1 MWRRDVCSIPPER
14 YGSAPE
20 DWERRAAE
28 AQRGME
34 SSIVEIK
41 TAGYSDDDAAQVACN
56 YLEEIE
62 VCSFNVEL
70 LNRTGSFK
78 DPAWIERRSLAA
90 RERLEAETD
99 PVMIL
104 GRRKLVRK
112 WNEEIMRFQME
123 VRVNSRMAC
132 GNQAAAQAAY
142 NEFAEWME
150 RPDRKDFDKTGQ
162 HETLSY
168 PAS

>member
-1 MWRRDVCSIPPER
+1 MWRRDVCSRPPEQW
-14 YGSAPE
+14 GSKPE
-20 DWERRAAE
+20 DWERKAAE

-34 SSIVEIK
+34 RSIPEIK
-41 TAGYSDDDAAQVACN
+41 AAGYSDDDAAQVARD
-56 YLEEIE
+56 YLEHIE
-62 VCSFNVEL
+62 VCGINIEL

-99 PVMIL
+99 PVVIL

-123 VRVNSRMAC
+123 LRVKSRMAC
-132 GNQAAAQAAY
+132 GDQAAAEAAY
-142 NEFAEWME
+142 REFVAWMK
-150 RPDRKDFDKTGQ
+150 RPDRKDFDRTG
-162 HETLSY
+162 
-168 PAS
+168 

>member
-1 MWRRDVCSIPPER
+1 MERSIP
-14 YGSAPE
+14 
-20 DWERRAAE
+20 
-28 AQRGME
+28 
-34 SSIVEIK
+34 EIK
-41 TAGYSDDDAAQVACN
+41 AAGYSDDDAAQVARD
-56 YLEEIE
+56 YLEHIE
-62 VCSFNVEL
+62 VCGINIEL

-123 VRVNSRMAC
+123 LRVKSRMAC
-132 GNQAAAQAAY
+132 GDQAAAEAAY
-142 NEFAEWME
+142 REFVAWMK
-150 RPDRKDFDKTGQ
+150 RPDRKDFDRTG
-162 HETLSY
+162 
-168 PAS
+168 

>member
-1 MWRRDVCSIPPER
+1 MWRRDVCSRPPEQW
-14 YGSAPE
+14 GSKPE
-20 DWERRAAE
+20 DWERKAAE

-34 SSIVEIK
+34 RSIPEIK
-41 TAGYSDDDAAQVACN
+41 AAGYSGYDAAQVARD
-56 YLEEIE
+56 YLEHIE
-62 VCSFNVEL
+62 VCGINIEL
-70 LNRTGSFK
+70 PNRTGSFK

-123 VRVNSRMAC
+123 LRVKSSSRAWHAGIRPQRKPPIVNSWH
-132 GNQAAAQAAY
+132 G
-142 NEFAEWME
+142 
-150 RPDRKDFDKTGQ
+150 
-162 HETLSY
+162 
-168 PAS
+168 